1 MHTCYAPVRRS
12 PAECCHSPL
21 PLDLH
26 VLSLSLA
33 FILSQ
38 DQTLHDKKSLL
49 FLFFLSRFN
58 SRPSLD
64 GSRSLVRLFHF
75 NMFKNS
81 SLYLPASPF
90 FNGESGRKDNTI
102 YSYLPNLFHYF
113 FRTFFQPPR
122 STPPGPFHLA
132 TPPES
137 GCKDKATLSPFPNF
151 LSHFLQEK
159 IKREAIILRMNRLK
173 KKKLTRFHARGKS
186 RIDRFE

>member
-12 PAECCHSPL
+12 PAECRHSPL

-58 SRPSLD
+58 SRPSSD

-81 SLYLPASPF
+81 SLYLPASPI
-90 FNGESGRKDNTI
+90 FNGESGRKDNTF
-102 YSYLPNLFHYF
+102 YSHLPNLFHYF
-113 FRTFFQPPR
+113 FRTFFNTLVQ
-122 STPPGPFHLA
+122 HLQA
-132 TPPES
+132 RFNSLPLR
-137 GCKDKATLSPFPNF
+137 KAGA
-151 LSHFLQEK
+151 K
-159 IKREAIILRMNRLK
+159 IKQLYPLFQIFYHIFSRK
-173 KKKLTRFHARGKS
+173 KSNGKLSSCG
-186 RIDRFE
+186 

>member
-1 MHTCYAPVRRS
+1 MIIKIFT
-12 PAECCHSPL
+12 
-21 PLDLH
+21 
-26 VLSLSLA
+26 
-33 FILSQ
+33 
-38 DQTLHDKKSLL
+38 

-58 SRPSLD
+58 SRAND
-64 GSRSLVRLFHF
+64 NVCHQKRRSLFVTSICSRTRL
-75 NMFKNS
+75 S
-81 SLYLPASPF
+81 IYRLPPF
-90 FNGESGRKDNTI
+90 LTAKADAKITPFILTFQIFFTI
-102 YSYLPNLFHYF
+102 F
-113 FRTFFQPPR
+113 FELFFQPPR